1 MQLFLGDEV
10 TIVNGDTWVTGK
22 TRGIILDAHNET
34 ERIYIHHI
42 DGCFWMKDGWKFVE
56 ETELEDEDLDD

>member
-22 TRGIILDAHNET
+22 TRGIILDAHNKNDAR
-34 ERIYIHHI
+34 ERL
-42 DGCFWMKDGWKFVE
+42 DAEVG
-56 ETELEDEDLDD
+56 DLGPRVR